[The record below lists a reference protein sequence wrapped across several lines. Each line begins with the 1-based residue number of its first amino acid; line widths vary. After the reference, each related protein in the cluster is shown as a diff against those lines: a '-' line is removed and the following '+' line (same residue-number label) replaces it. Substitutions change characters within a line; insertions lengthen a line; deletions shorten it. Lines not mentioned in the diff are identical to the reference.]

1 MKEVKHWKTHI
12 IKSLR
17 LLRDII
23 QNYYHKKEYIV
34 KLEEQKQ
41 FYKKLFENFDDTL
54 YIVDNNYVV
63 VDLNDEYMLK
73 N

>member
-1 MKEVKHWKTHI
+1 VKEVKHWKTHI

>member
-1 MKEVKHWKTHI
+1 
-12 IKSLR
+12 
-17 LLRDII
+17 LRDII

-54 YIVDNNYVV
+54 YIIDNDYVL